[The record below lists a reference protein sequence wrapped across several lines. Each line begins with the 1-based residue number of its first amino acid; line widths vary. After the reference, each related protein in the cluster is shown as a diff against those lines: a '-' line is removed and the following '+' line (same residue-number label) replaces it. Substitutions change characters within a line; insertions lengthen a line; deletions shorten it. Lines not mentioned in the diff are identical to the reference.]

1 MPDRRTPLPP
11 RAARLRAR
19 PLGAVIGLALP
30 CLLGLATV
38 AQAQEP
44 PRSWRIDAEIK
55 VGATATTNSGVSDS
69 QQLGS
74 DLIVDV
80 APKVTVKHEG
90 GRAKVDGDLQL
101 NTLGYAGG
109 TQPNR
114 VLPKGQLRFSIE
126 ALERWFYVEAQAVI
140 DQTNS
145 NPFAARGDGDSALNK
160 VNSLQYR
167 LSPYLQRSFTPT
179 LSMLARID
187 LEWTRRSGEY
197 SISDPRRDQR
207 SRRAL
212 YRLEQLPRPFGG
224 SVEFNA
230 SETRFITDV
239 EPVLRLSEGR
249 AVASYQFDPSLT
261 LGLVLGRGR
270 TEYLQ
275 ASQGDTFGGARL
287 QWAPSQRT
295 SLKASA
301 ERRFFG
307 TAYNTEFSHR
317 SPFVGIYLNLLAEPS
332 GQPTSFLLNPGGDVA
347 GLLDAIFTTRFPNPA
362 ERAAVV
368 QGVLNGLGQ
377 PSSLTRPAE
386 VFSDYAQL
394 QRRGNLAIVLQGRRS
409 TVSLRLQTLSASQ
422 LNRADS
428 PFVPAP
434 GFGADNRQRL
444 VSLDINRRLQND
456 LRVDFSITSGRIEGL
471 GALAG
476 SLTTEQIARLTLT
489 WEINPD
495 LSATA
500 GLRRQVVNSTV
511 TLSAQEWALIAG
523 LLHRF

>member
-1 MPDRRTPLPP
+1 MGTLAMLSSLLMSLAVM
-11 RAARLRAR
+11 AA
-19 PLGAVIGLALP
+19 
-30 CLLGLATV
+30 
-38 AQAQEP
+38 AQEP

-55 VGATATTNSGVSDS
+55 VGATATSNSGVSDV

-74 DLIVDV
+74 DVIVDV
-80 APKVTVKHEG
+80 APKVAVKHES
-90 GRAKVDGDLQL
+90 GRTKVDGDLQL
-101 NTLGYAGG
+101 NALLYAGS
-109 TQPNR
+109 TQPSR

-126 ALERWFYVEAQAVI
+126 ALERWFYVDAQVVV

-145 NPFAARGDGDSALNK
+145 NPFAARGDGGSALNK
-160 VNSLQYR
+160 VNTLQYR

-187 LEWTRRSGEY
+187 LEWTRRGGQY
-197 SISDPRRDQR
+197 SVSDPRRDQR
-207 SRRAL
+207 ARKAM

-224 SVEFNA
+224 SLEFNDT
-230 SETRFITDV
+230 ETRFITDI
-239 EPVLRLSEGR
+239 EPVLRLTEAR
-249 AVASYQFDPSLT
+249 AVASYQVDPALT
-261 LGLVLGRGR
+261 VGLVVGRGR
-270 TEYLQ
+270 TDYLQ
-275 ASQGDTFGGARL
+275 ASQSDTFGGARL
-287 QWAPSQRT
+287 EWAPSQRT
-295 SLKASA
+295 SIKASA

-347 GLLDAIFTTRFPNPA
+347 GLLDAIFTTRFPNPV
-362 ERAAVV
+362 ERAVVV

-377 PSSLTRPAE
+377 PTSLTRPAE

-409 TVSLRLQTLSASQ
+409 TASLRLQTLSASQ

-444 VSLDINRRLQND
+444 VSLDINRRLQSD

-476 SLTTEQIARLTLT
+476 SVTNEQIARLTLT

-495 LSATA
+495 VSVTA
-500 GLRRQVVNSTV
+500 GLRRQVVESTV